1 MGLFQ
6 LYLRDE
12 GVVVKT
18 KAVLGKVAVG
28 ACEDGDHEVQKHNQV
43 EHHKHQQ
50 ENTAHQFIVFVQSGL
65 PEIIQILLLKNSCV
79 PVADRGT

>member
-18 KAVLGKVAVG
+18 EAVLGKVAVG
-28 ACEDGDHEVQKHNQV
+28 AGEDGDYEVQKHNQV
-43 EHHKHQQ
+43 EHHKYQ
-50 ENTAHQFIVFVQSGL
+50 
-65 PEIIQILLLKNSCV
+65 
-79 PVADRGT
+79 